1 LEFYFG
7 NKLKKGDKN
16 MSTSR
21 STLRQEECSQKQT
34 NSLLLSA
41 AAGGIVGATTAL
53 LFAPQSG
60 EKLRKGICE
69 TYDDISRT
77 VQDFSGDV
85 MEKGQ
90 KAASTAA
97 EYVDSVKG
105 TASHLFAPSKKTDS
119 NLPLFIGAIGGAL
132 LGAATVVLLSS
143 KEEKCEGFANKI
155 KDAGKSFTENLST
168 GVETAKEIIDAISDK
183 VHHNGEAV
191 EEHLKEMKNHSP
203 LKEALEWAALGLRAW
218 QNMKKGR

>member
-1 LEFYFG
+1 
-7 NKLKKGDKN
+7 
-16 MSTSR
+16 MSTSK
-21 STLRQEECSQKQT
+21 STLRQGECSQKQT

-60 EKLRKGICE
+60 EKLRKGIYE
-69 TYDDISRT
+69 TYDDISKT

-105 TASHLFAPSKKTDS
+105 TATHLFAPSKKTDS

-143 KEEKCEGFANKI
+143 KEEKHEGFASKI
-155 KDAGKSFTENLST
+155 KDAGKSFTENLNA
-168 GVETAKEIIDAISDK
+168 GDWVETAKEIIGAISDK

-191 EEHLKEMKNHSP
+191 EEHLKEIKNQSP
-203 LKEALEWAALGLRAW
+203 LKEAFEWAALGLRAW